1 MAFLK
6 LYHSKYRQETIQCQE
21 KMLVQD
27 FGYSLKNY
35 KILHF

>member
-21 KMLVQD
+21 KMLD